1 MILMC
6 YNNTRTN
13 WPSFVASVHQVADV
27 CETSHSQ
34 FGQVLN
40 IGTQDGVL
48 SNPQSPL
55 RLWVQQVPDPLT
67 VDLHVGHLEVNKT
80 AVGHWDSLMDS
91 VIVAQHFYLHRVGQV
106 RIRVLSCPLEQVLA
120 KLHEDIQ
127 GLKFVKNLMN

>member
-1 MILMC
+1 MW

-13 WPSFVASVHQVADV
+13 RPSFVASVHQVPDV

-40 IGTQDGVL
+40 VGTQDGVL

-55 RLWVQQVPDPLT
+55 RLGVQQVPDTLT

-80 AVGHWDSLMDS
+80 LG
-91 VIVAQHFYLHRVGQV
+91 
-106 RIRVLSCPLEQVLA
+106 
-120 KLHEDIQ
+120 
-127 GLKFVKNLMN
+127 